1 MTKKEY
7 LDNRKK
13 LMDEAQAFINA
24 GDTEKAQEK
33 MNEVEKLDDKWEEQ
47 AQAQANF
54 DALNKEPVAFK
65 AMQMEAAFGKEESAH
80 KIEDVIAS
88 DDYLQAWAKTM
99 QGLTLSDDEQKAYIM
114 VDEAF
119 THTTQNTGTVIPKT
133 VAKGIWEEAADLY
146 PYFNDITKT
155 YVNGV
160 LALIQEDTSSDAG
173 WYEEETETEDGKE
186 TFKSFTLNGCE
197 LSRSIEV
204 SWKLKEMA
212 MEEFIPYIQRRMGKK
227 MGAGAG
233 YGATHG
239 AGNTNK
245 NKPEPVGV
253 VTALRNEKDHPQCI
267 VYESKKLTYSLL
279 TQARG
284 KIKSGYSAGL
294 KIYANNNTIWNELAN
309 VLDANKRPIFIN
321 DPSNPGKFRVL
332 GCVVEED
339 ASMNDG
345 EVLFSNAAA
354 GYHMNINKE
363 ITMTTEDHA
372 KKRNTD
378 YCGYAVMDGNA
389 VTTKAHSLL
398 TTEAFTEPS
407 QNTGDQEGKL

>member
-1 MTKKEY
+1 M
-7 LDNRKK
+7 
-13 LMDEAQAFINA
+13 
-24 GDTEKAQEK
+24 
-33 MNEVEKLDDKWEEQ
+33 
-47 AQAQANF
+47 
-54 DALNKEPVAFK
+54 
-65 AMQMEAAFGKEESAH
+65 
-80 KIEDVIAS
+80 
-88 DDYLQAWAKTM
+88 
-99 QGLTLSDDEQKAYIM
+99 TLSDDEQKAYRM

-245 NKPEPVGV
+245 ISRSRLV
-253 VTALRNEKDHPQCI
+253 
-267 VYESKKLTYSLL
+267 
-279 TQARG
+279 
-284 KIKSGYSAGL
+284 
-294 KIYANNNTIWNELAN
+294 
-309 VLDANKRPIFIN
+309 
-321 DPSNPGKFRVL
+321 
-332 GCVVEED
+332 
-339 ASMNDG
+339 
-345 EVLFSNAAA
+345 
-354 GYHMNINKE
+354 
-363 ITMTTEDHA
+363 
-372 KKRNTD
+372 
-378 YCGYAVMDGNA
+378 
-389 VTTKAHSLL
+389 
-398 TTEAFTEPS
+398 
-407 QNTGDQEGKL
+407 